1 MSEQLNKLQQAL
13 GGLGQ
18 KDLNLKPSLETNL
31 GLQNKDS
38 GVSSLGLGQKYGG
51 SALAHDPKSIKD
63 PKGKNKQVLKG
74 NSKSMRH

>member
-18 KDLNLKPSLETNL
+18 NGLNLKPSLETNV
-31 GLQNKDS
+31 GLQNKD
-38 GVSSLGLGQKYGG
+38 GNLMSLGLGQKFSG
-51 SALAHDPKSIKD
+51 SVLNHDPKSVKD